1 MALANIKI
9 TLVKSLIGR
18 PETERKTARA
28 IGLKKLNAHVIRPD
42 TPEVRGQARK
52 LAHLVRVEEIN

>member
-1 MALANIKI
+1 MANLRI

-28 IGLKKLNAHVIRPD
+28 LGLKKLRGQVVCPD
-42 TPEVRGQARK
+42 TPAIRGQVQK
-52 LAHLVRVEEIN
+52 LAHLVRVEAIE

>member
-1 MALANIKI
+1 MANLRI

-28 IGLKKLNAHVIRPD
+28 MGLKKLHRQVVCPD
-42 TPEVRGQARK
+42 TPVTRGQVQK
-52 LAHLVRVEEIN
+52 LAHLVRVESIE